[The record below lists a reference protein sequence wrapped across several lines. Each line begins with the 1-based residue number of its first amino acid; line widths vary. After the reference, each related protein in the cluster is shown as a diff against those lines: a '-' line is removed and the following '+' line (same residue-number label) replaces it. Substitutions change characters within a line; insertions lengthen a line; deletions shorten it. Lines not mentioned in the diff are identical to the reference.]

1 MELMTII
8 NETYELAKM
17 LQVTNEYKKLT
28 KLETI
33 IQNSEIIEL
42 KNEIDYF
49 IDNND
54 LTQNKAKIFKT
65 QKKIYE
71 NETYKKYIIAL
82 NEYNN
87 LLLKIKKIIFKDLI
101 KDDLF
106 DKFRVS
112 NDTLKQGEKKQQE
125 MWGMHLL

>member
-1 MELMTII
+1 MEIMTII

-17 LQVTNEYKKLT
+17 LQDTNEYKKLT

-54 LTQNKAKIFKT
+54 LTQNKAKIFET

-112 NDTLKQGEKKQQE
+112 DDTLK
-125 MWGMHLL
+125 

>member
-17 LQVTNEYKKLT
+17 LQDTNEYKKLT

-54 LTQNKAKIFKT
+54 LTQNKAKIFET